1 MGFDDQASKQVS
13 PLQKAQRSSWEYMQR
28 LYVRCLSAVL
38 GTVQMHRF
46 QPRETHIETIEARS

>member
-28 LYVRCLSAVL
+28 LYVRMPLSSPGDRPDAQISAKRN
-38 GTVQMHRF
+38 THRNY
-46 QPRETHIETIEARS
+46 RS